1 MSNKDLKDMIVN
13 NPKAK
18 ERVTAKRIDHD
29 AFVAIRFVGIARLKR
44 TNYVFTHREDDPRR
58 GYLA

>member
-1 MSNKDLKDMIVN
+1 MSNKDLKDRIVN

-29 AFVAIRFVGIARLKR
+29 VKKELKGFCSNPFCR
-44 TNYVFTHREDDPRR
+44 YCEAKA
-58 GYLA
+58 Y